1 MSHPSPA
8 EAPNGT
14 APGQARAAVGRGP
27 CVGVLTPLS
36 GGFFWGEIITGI
48 VREVAAAGGS
58 VVLIQTLE
66 AGQTRATAY
75 PLHGTA
81 DPVGWDHIDG
91 FVSMLRAT
99 DEKYLQRVRAIGK
112 PVVIVSERGKDVDA
126 ACVTVDNASAIHEA
140 VDHLVE
146 HGHTRIGFLGF
157 DGHSD
162 IRERYEAYREAMVAH
177 GLEPYDRIC
186 ASGDVEESQHDAAA
200 VAAADPAWTAI
211 IAGTDRNAWGLIAG
225 LRELGVHVPRDMAV
239 IGFDDLESSWRHDPP
254 LTTARQDFTELG
266 VAAGRLIL
274 AELKGDPPEHRRHTV
289 PARLVLRA
297 SCGCGLG
304 VSAPGPDLGA
314 SADAV
319 VAQIAQAV
327 GYRPGRPWTGGELDD
342 AARIRLDAAATKAI
356 AQALRTISGHENSRT
371 FLYLVIERLTRLVA
385 ECERA
390 GERCGEWFAHA
401 AGQVGAGLIQAEST
415 ASLTRSNGMMI
426 AYDRQ
431 FSIGM
436 DLLSQGDGD
445 VAELGWMAKAG
456 IKGGCV
462 GLWDGPPEAGRM
474 VIAGVHGVDG
484 RLDGYVGTELGVGQ
498 FPPRELVECADTAAG
513 EVTYAVPIRGVSGNH
528 GYLCVIGVPECDA
541 AVTRGD
547 FDHWTALLGEK
558 LREKRLVAEIRHSEE
573 RYAFAARAANDG
585 LLEWT
590 TGAQA
595 VYLSPRCREMLGV
608 GPDEVAT
615 PDSLTARIHP
625 SDRKA
630 VLAAVTSALEE
641 PDVPVELECRLKL
654 PGGERPWLLVRAL
667 GVARDDGS
675 TGLVGSVA
683 NIDKRKTLEERLRR
697 AAMVDEVTGLPNRRF
712 FLERLR
718 HGIGRGARGADAWF
732 AVLFLDLDGFKLIND
747 SLGHLAGDEL
757 LRVVG
762 DRLRATLRATDTAA
776 RFGGDEFAILLADQM
791 PEDLLAVAQRV
802 QERITAPVTLG
813 NHQVR
818 VTASIGI
825 TTSATQYVDPE
836 DVLRDADIAMYRA
849 KEDEGGGVRFFDMS
863 MHQSAIDRL
872 RLRGEL
878 GAALQNHEFVV
889 HYQPIVDLADT
900 TVHRFEAL
908 TRWQHPTRGLLGP
921 GEFLPAM
928 EGSDAIVALDR
939 LVLDEVCAQIVR
951 WRADSVQP
959 VHVSVNV
966 SHRTFWSEG
975 FLDTVQS
982 TLDRHGVPPECVNLE
997 LTENI
1002 IMTDP
1007 DLARATMAGL
1017 RDIGVGLYIDD
1028 FGTGH
1033 SSLHLLRTFPLDTL
1047 KIAGPFVS
1055 ELTEIAESAAL
1066 VQAIITMASAL
1077 GMSTVAECVETV
1089 EQAERLRE
1097 LGCTSVQG
1105 WLYARAM
1112 SAEDATAL
1120 LGTRLD
1126 PKVPIS
1132 D

>member
-1 MSHPSPA
+1 MTKTSAKSRSGPGPA
-8 EAPNGT
+8 EAPAST
-14 APGQARAAVGRGP
+14 PAFR
-27 CVGVLTPLS
+27 VGVLSPLT
-36 GGFFWGEIITGI
+36 GGQFWGEIVSGI
-48 VREVAAAGGS
+48 VRSVSAAGGS
-58 VVLIQTLE
+58 VVLFQTFDSGRTV
-66 AGQTRATAY
+66 ANFRAMV
-75 PLHGTA
+75 GSIE
-81 DPVGWDHIDG
+81 PVGWQHIDG
-91 FVSMLRAT
+91 FVSLLRAVE
-99 DEKYLQRVRAIGK
+99 DDVLREVQEAGK
-112 PVVIVSERGKDVDA
+112 PVVTISYRAQGVEASSVG
-126 ACVTVDNASAIHEA
+126 VDNVSGIRDSVA
-140 VDHLVE
+140 HLVE
-146 HGHTRIGFLGF
+146 HGHTGIGFLALLE
-157 DGHSD
+157 HSD
-162 IRERYEAYREAMVAH
+162 VVERYEAYCAAMAEH
-177 GLEPYDRIC
+177 GLEPRLVPAVSDLEKGG
-186 ASGDVEESQHDAAA
+186 ALAAA
-200 VAAADPAWTAI
+200 VVRDDPDLTAVVT
-211 IAGTDRNAWGLIAG
+211 ATDRNALGLVDG
-225 LRELGVHVPRDMAV
+225 LRQLGVVVPRDVAV
-239 IGFDDLESSWRHDPP
+239 IGFDDLEGSWHHDPP
-254 LTTARQDFTELG
+254 LTTSRQDFTELG
-266 VAAGRLIL
+266 VVAGAALVAELRGDAAGPRSH
-274 AELKGDPPEHRRHTV
+274 AV
-289 PARLVLRA
+289 PTTLMLRS
-297 SCGCGLG
+297 SCGCDMSSTADASGVAGLVAAAVATIAG
-304 VSAPGPDLGA
+304 AVRGQGPDGVTGEVDRHALDA
-314 SADAV
+314 TIADAV
-319 VAQIAQAV
+319 RTAALGV
-327 GYRPGRPWTGGELDD
+327 GSDEDVR
-342 AARIRLDAAATKAI
+342 
-356 AQALRTISGHENSRT
+356 S
-371 FLYLVIERLTRLVA
+371 FLHMVVERLTTLGVQIGGPEGAR
-385 ECERA
+385 
-390 GERCGEWFAHA
+390 FAHA
-401 AGQVGAGLIQAEST
+401 AGQVAGRFVQAVTTT
-415 ASLTRSNGMMI
+415 ALTRLTGVLLG
-426 AYDRQ
+426 YDNQ
-431 FSIGM
+431 FSVSVAMLEHGE
-436 DLLSQGDGD
+436 GD
-445 VAELGWMAKAG
+445 VAELGWMASTGVRGA
-456 IKGGCV
+456 CM
-462 GLWDGPPEAGRM
+462 GLWDGPPADGRI
-474 VIAGVHGVDG
+474 VIAGVHGGDG
-484 RLDGYVGTELGVGQ
+484 RLDGHVGTRRPVEE
-498 FPPRELVECADTAAG
+498 FPPTELFECADPLAG
-513 EVTYAVPIRGVSGNH
+513 EVTYVVPVRGVSGNH
-528 GYLCVIGVPECDA
+528 GFLCVVGTPEWEFSVP
-541 AVTRGD
+541 RSD
-547 FDHWTALLGEK
+547 FDHWAALLGEK
-558 LREKRLVAEIRHSEE
+558 LCEQRLVEEIRQSEE

-585 LLEWT
+585 LWEWT
-590 TGAQA
+590 TGAEN
-595 VYLSPRCREMLGV
+595 VYLSARCRELLGV
-608 GPDEVAT
+608 PPDDVLT
-615 PDSLTARIHP
+615 P
-625 SDRKA
+625 KA
-630 VLAAVTSALEE
+630 LAARVHPHDRPALVAALNEARNVS
-641 PDVPVELECRLKL
+641 DVPVQVECRLTL
-654 PGGERPWLLVRAL
+654 PGGQRPWLLVRAL

-1077 GMSTVAECVETV
+1077 GMSTVAECVETTA
-1089 EQAERLRE
+1089 QADHLRA
-1097 LGCTSVQG
+1097 LGCTGAQG
-1105 WLYARAM
+1105 WLYARALP
-1112 SAEDATAL
+1112 AEDATVL
-1120 LGTRLD
+1120 LGTRLE
-1126 PKVPIS
+1126 PLVAVAGPAR
-1132 D
+1132 